1 MADIA
6 PFLPLHTRGMVVVI
20 DDEKDFVTTF
30 AGMHDDNLYSVAPFT
45 EPAELHKFMAARLPV
60 MAQHRSKIVAISRA
74 QAEAQGTVA
83 VEALRFFATPARFDV
98 PLVLVSD
105 YAMPL
110 ETGVSICSKYGDA
123 GVQRVL
129 LTGVADTTIAITAF
143 NSGFIEQFLQ
153 KGPNFPYGTMTSLQR
168 QLEISQSRLGGPL
181 AEMLPADLT
190 ATLAHSTAKAAL
202 GELLAKL
209 QVREYMMLGKPQ
221 GILGVTATGDAVWI
235 QLETENSVDDLV
247 EHIIELACVGP
258 ATLERVRRR
267 KSLIA
272 TEWMHQ
278 IGQELVEQDSQVLSM
293 TPLLL
298 AATYHLQ
305 LPPEFRPAVRA
316 EGF

>member
-1 MADIA
+1 MADTA
-6 PFLPLHTRGMVVVI
+6 LPLLPLHTRGIVVVI
-20 DDEKDFVTTF
+20 DDDHDFVKTVE
-30 AGMHDDNLYSVAPFT
+30 ALHDDDYSVATFT
-45 EPAELHKFMAARLPV
+45 EPAELHKFMAARMPA
-60 MAQHRSKIVAISRA
+60 MAQHRSKIAALSRA

-105 YAMPL
+105 HAMPL
-110 ETGVSICSKYGDA
+110 ETGVSICSKYGDS

-129 LTGVADTTIAITAF
+129 LTGVADTIVAISAF

-153 KGPNFPYGTMTSLQR
+153 KGTNFPDGTFESLRR
-168 QLEISQSRLGGPL
+168 QLAISESRLGSPL
-181 AEMLPADLT
+181 AEMLPAELT
-190 ATLAHSTAKAAL
+190 TTLAHPTAKAAL
-202 GELLAKL
+202 RELLAKL
-209 QVREYMMLGKPQ
+209 QVREYMMLGNPQ

-235 QLETENSVDDLV
+235 QLETEDSLDDLV
-247 EHIIELACVGP
+247 EHIIELECAGP
-258 ATLERVRRR
+258 ATLERIRRR

-272 TEWMHQ
+272 TGWMHQ
-278 IGQELVEQDSQVLSM
+278 IGQELVEQDSRVLST